1 MYQQNAGTFWQAD
14 PQQIFHEEVVLLK
27 GRIFKNWQQNSTL
40 PFSRQTS
47 YLMQV
52 LRKWRN
58 KLILKST
65 ITSNIWYENFI
76 FNPLQ
81 EPKY

>member
-40 PFSRQTS
+40 PFSRQETVKHLTWYKFSENEVTS
-47 YLMQV
+47 
-52 LRKWRN
+52 
-58 KLILKST
+58 
-65 ITSNIWYENFI
+65 
-76 FNPLQ
+76 
-81 EPKY
+81 